1 MPQARN
7 INSQMA
13 DLFQGLS
20 SRHERH
26 FYRNQTPQKINTI
39 FVKLD
44 ALGYDAWLEVGTF
57 TFDVFS
63 YDQIVPTLLDQAK
76 AHGFN
81 NKAAF
86 RAIGASTAD
95 GMNIRNRGLAKP
107 IAYYL
112 RLAELSNKTVYLYY
126 RNRRNE
132 TVYNVKIIA
141 DK

>member
-1 MPQARN
+1 MPQARQV
-7 INSQMA
+7 NSQMA
-13 DLFQGLS
+13 TLFERLS

-26 FYRNQTPQKINTI
+26 FYRNQTPQKINSI

-44 ALGYDAWLEVGTF
+44 ALGYDAWLEIGTF
-57 TFDVFS
+57 SFDVFS
-63 YDQIVPTLLDQAK
+63 YDQIVPTLLGEAK
-76 AHGFN
+76 AHGFS

-107 IAYYL
+107 IAYYHS
-112 RLAELSNKTVYLYY
+112 LAELSNKAVYLYY

-132 TVYNVKIIA
+132 TVYNVKIKQ